1 MALVT
6 LRTALS
12 SLGGS
17 LTVGSESLRGWTGCG
32 CSLSTVGIVAPLGVG
47 GN

>member
-12 SLGGS
+12 SLGGN
-17 LTVGSESLRGWTGCG
+17 LTLGCESLRGWTGCG
-32 CSLSTVGIVAPLGVG
+32 CSLSTVGTVASLGVG